1 MASIVFFSVKK
12 TAQTSRRCL
21 SSHLKGL
28 ANSGDSGWSFCAT
41 HNPSASLFPGA
52 RWCSRGTG
60 ARFMSHGTAGRSAAG
75 RTRRGALAL
84 SGAAAVTAAAAV
96 AGFLANTDHF
106 QRAEMATR
114 VPRADENKRTAAA
127 EEEEGDIAERCRG
140 FMSPPVTDIS
150 VLQKRKEEMSTKME
164 MLIMETQADFCK
176 ALEEVDGGTFRVDR
190 WDRKEGGGGI
200 SCVMQDGKVFE
211 KAGVNV
217 SVVFGNLT
225 EEAAK
230 QMRSRG
236 KVLKGKDGKLPFCA
250 MGVSSVIHPKN
261 PHIPTVHFNYR
272 YFEIEEEDGTKQWW
286 FGGGT
291 DLTPVYIN
299 KEDGLHFHKTLKE
312 ACDKHHPQYYP
323 DFKKW
328 CDRYFYIRHRGETRG
343 IGGIFF
349 DDLDSPNQKE
359 AFDFVKSCARTV
371 VPCYLPIV
379 HKHLNDSFTAEEKNW
394 QQIRRGR
401 YVEFNLVYDR
411 GVKFGLATPGSRI
424 ESILMS
430 LPLTATWEYM
440 HEPAKGSREADMMEA
455 LRNPKEWV

>member
-1 MASIVFFSVKK
+1 MSDLKSLAGVGQSAS
-12 TAQTSRRCL
+12 SRC
-21 SSHLKGL
+21 
-28 ANSGDSGWSFCAT
+28 
-41 HNPSASLFPGA
+41 PSAALLAGRF
-52 RWCSRGTG
+52 SRGSG
-60 ARFMSHGTAGRSAAG
+60 LRFMSHGTAGGASAPGRAG
-75 RTRRGALAL
+75 RRALAL
-84 SGAAAVTAAAAV
+84 TGAAAVTAAAAI
-96 AGFLANTDHF
+96 AGFLANANHF

-114 VPRADENKRTAAA
+114 VAPVQ
-127 EEEEGDIAERCRG
+127 EEEEGDILQRCRA
-140 FMSPPVTDIS
+140 FMSPPVTDVG
-150 VLQKRKEEMSTKME
+150 VLQQRKGEMATRME
-164 MLIMETQADFCK
+164 MLIMETQADFCR
-176 ALEEVDGGTFRVDR
+176 ALQEVDGGSFKVDR
-190 WDRKEGGGGI
+190 WERKEGGGGI

-272 YFEIEEEDGTKQWW
+272 YFEIEEEDGNKQWW

-299 KEDGLHFHKTLKE
+299 KEDAFHFHNTLKE

-349 DDLDSPNQKE
+349 DDLDNPSQEE
-359 AFDFVKSCARTV
+359 AFSFVKSCAGTV
-371 VPCYLPIV
+371 VPCYLPIIY
-379 HKHLNDSFTAEEKNW
+379 KHLNDSFTEEEKDW
-394 QQIRRGR
+394 QQVRRGR

-430 LPLTATWEYM
+430 LPLTARWEYM
-440 HEPAKGSREADMMEA
+440 HEPAKGTQEAEMLEA

>member
-1 MASIVFFSVKK
+1 M
-12 TAQTSRRCL
+12 AQTTAGRCL
-21 SSHLKGL
+21 VSHLKGL
-28 ANSGDSGWSFCAT
+28 ASTVESHTPLPCFHSL
-41 HNPSASLFPGA
+41 SARRLTSLPGT
-52 RWCSRGTG
+52 RWFSRGAG
-60 ARFMSHGTAGRSAAG
+60 VRFMSHDAAGRSASG
-75 RTRRGALAL
+75 RARRGALAL
-84 SGAAAVTAAAAV
+84 SGAAAITAAAAV
-96 AGFLANTDHF
+96 AGFVANASHF
-106 QRAEMATR
+106 QRAEMASR
-114 VPRADENKRTAAA
+114 VLRVAEKEPEN
-127 EEEEGDIAERCRG
+127 DILARCKG
-140 FMSPPVTDIS
+140 FMSPTVTDIS
-150 VLQKRKEEMSTKME
+150 VLQERKGEMRTRME
-164 MLIMETQADFCK
+164 MLIMETQAEFCR
-176 ALEEVDGGTFRVDR
+176 ALQEADGGTFKVDR

-200 SCVMQDGKVFE
+200 SCVLQDGKVFE

-272 YFEIEEEDGTKQWW
+272 YFEIEEEDGSKQWW

-291 DLTPVYIN
+291 DLTPVYVN
-299 KEDGLHFHKTLKE
+299 KEDAFHFHNTLKE
-312 ACDKHHPQYYP
+312 ACDKHHAQYYP

-349 DDLDSPNQKE
+349 DDLDSPSQEE
-359 AFDFVKSCARTV
+359 AFSFVKSCARTV

-379 HKHLNDSFTAEEKNW
+379 HKHLNDSFTAEEKAW

-430 LPLTATWEYM
+430 LPLTARWEYM
-440 HEPAKGSREADMMEA
+440 HEPAKGTQEAKMLEV

>member
-1 MASIVFFSVKK
+1 MASIVLLTAKQ
-12 TAQTSRRCL
+12 TAQTRAKRCL
-21 SSHLKGL
+21 GPRLKGL
-28 ANSGDSGWSFCAT
+28 AGAGGPSGTFLPGKEWLSSGF
-41 HNPSASLFPGA
+41 SL
-52 RWCSRGTG
+52 
-60 ARFMSHGTAGRSAAG
+60 RFMSHGAAGRSAAG
-75 RTRRGALAL
+75 ATRRGALAF
-84 SGAAAVTAAAAV
+84 SGAAAVTAAAV
-96 AGFLANTDHF
+96 VGFLANSNHF
-106 QRAEMATR
+106 QRAEMATKI
-114 VPRADENKRTAAA
+114 PGNAKKKTEKEDE
-127 EEEEGDIAERCRG
+127 GSIAERCRG
-140 FMSPPVTDIS
+140 FMSVPVTDIR
-150 VLQKRKEEMSTKME
+150 VLERRKDEMSTRME

-176 ALEEVDGGTFRVDR
+176 ALEELDGGTFKVDK
-190 WDRKEGGGGI
+190 WERKEGGGGI

-217 SVVFGNLT
+217 SVVSGYLT

-272 YFEIEEEDGTKQWW
+272 YFEIEEEDGSKQWW

-291 DLTPVYIN
+291 DLTPVYID
-299 KEDGLHFHKTLKE
+299 KEDAFHFHNTLKE
-312 ACDKHHPQYYP
+312 ACDKHHPKYYA

-328 CDRYFYIRHRGETRG
+328 CDRYFYVRHRGETRG

-349 DDLDSPNQKE
+349 DDLDSPDREE
-359 AFDFVKSCARTV
+359 AFDFVQSCARTV

-379 HKHLNDSFTAEEKNW
+379 KKHLNDSFTQEEKDW
-394 QQIRRGR
+394 QQVRRGR

-430 LPLTATWEYM
+430 LPLTARWEYM
-440 HEPAKGSREADMMEA
+440 HKPAKGSREAEMLEA

>member
-1 MASIVFFSVKK
+1 MASIVLLSVKQ
-12 TAQTSRRCL
+12 TAQTKAKRCL
-21 SSHLKGL
+21 GSRLKGL
-28 ANSGDSGWSFCAT
+28 AGAGG
-41 HNPSASLFPGA
+41 PSATFLPEREWLSKGLNL
-52 RWCSRGTG
+52 
-60 ARFMSHGTAGRSAAG
+60 RFMSHGTAGRSAAG
-75 RTRRGALAL
+75 TTRRGALAF
-84 SGAAAVTAAAAV
+84 SGAAAVAAAAV
-96 AGFLANTDHF
+96 VGFLANANHF
-106 QRAEMATR
+106 QRAEMATTI
-114 VPRADENKRTAAA
+114 PQKAKKKKEE
-127 EEEEGDIAERCRG
+127 EEEEGDIAQRCRG
-140 FMSPPVTDIS
+140 FMSVPVTDIS
-150 VLQKRKEEMSTKME
+150 VLEKRKDEMSTKME
-164 MLIMETQADFCK
+164 MLIMETQAEFCK
-176 ALEEVDGGTFRVDR
+176 ALEEVDGGTFKVDK
-190 WDRKEGGGGI
+190 WQRKEGGGGI

-217 SVVFGNLT
+217 SVVFGYLT

-272 YFEIEEEDGTKQWW
+272 YFEIEEEDGSKQWW

-291 DLTPVYIN
+291 DLTPVYIDR
-299 KEDGLHFHKTLKE
+299 EDAFLFHNTLKE
-312 ACDKHHPQYYP
+312 ACDKHHPKYYA

-328 CDRYFYIRHRGETRG
+328 CDRYFYVRHRGETRG

-349 DDLDSPNQKE
+349 DDLDSPNQE
-359 AFDFVKSCARTV
+359 EVFNFIKSCARTV

-379 HKHLNDSFTAEEKNW
+379 KKHLNDSFTQEEKDW
-394 QQIRRGR
+394 QQVRRGR

-430 LPLTATWEYM
+430 LPLTARWEYM
-440 HEPAKGSREADMMEA
+440 HEPSKGSREAEMLEV